1 MKKFTLLSKNEKK
14 VLNEN
19 EMMNFVFEKL
29 ANHLYT
35 NIESK
40 YDKLRKDVL
49 FSKYGNYYKK
59 RSQVNHKCYEAGCN
73 KPPIFSHSISKNA
86 VLKNI
91 ASNGLV
97 YTPSV
102 TVDGIIMDSVGIETQ
117 ASVFPGFCKNHDENL
132 FSELDRTNN
141 IEYTSTYFDQLTYR
155 TIIREIYC
163 LERNIRFSELMMKD
177 LKKGFQTTKKDVI
190 DRHNSTIFSSK
201 YKILDWKDSR
211 YSINDQIE
219 SIKTVQEKNTNILAA
234 LIDFYQNQG
243 PYLVTFSK
251 IKYTLPV
258 AISGFTNFISNKKKI
273 HLIINCL
280 PYEKHTLFSFV
291 TTTKDRNLIKNELLS
306 DYDLSDSDSLLK
318 LIEIFSVK
326 GTDNIFFDIKYW
338 DKLDK
343 SIVNKFIQDFS
354 DFKSSD
360 PRDRID
366 YSFLQWDYKSKNY

>member
-1 MKKFTLLSKNEKK
+1 MKKYVLLSKNEKK
-14 VLNEN
+14 ILGED

-29 ANHLYT
+29 ANHFYT

-40 YDKLRKDVL
+40 YEKLGKDVL
-49 FSKYGNYYKK
+49 FSNYGNYYKK
-59 RSQVNHKCYEAGCN
+59 RSQVIRKCYEAGCN

-91 ASNGLV
+91 ALNGLV

-102 TVDGIIMDSVGIETQ
+102 TVDGIIMDTVGIETQ
-117 ASVFPGFCKNHDENL
+117 ASVFPGFCETHDENL

-141 IEYTSTYFDQLTYR
+141 IEYTTTYFDQLTYR
-155 TIIREIYC
+155 TIMREIYC
-163 LERNIRFSELMMKD
+163 LERNIRFSEILMKD
-177 LKKGFQTTKKDVI
+177 LKKGFQDTKKDVI
-190 DRHNSTIFSSK
+190 DLHNNSIFSLK
-201 YKILDWKDSR
+201 YNIIDWKDSR

-219 SIKTVQEKNTNILAA
+219 LIKTIQDKDTNILAA

-243 PYLVTFSK
+243 PYLITFSK
-251 IKYTLPV
+251 INYTLPV

-280 PYEKHTLFSFV
+280 PYKNHTLFSFV
-291 TTTKDRNLIKNELLS
+291 TTTKDSDLIKKELLS

-318 LIEIFSVK
+318 LIEVFSVK
-326 GTDNIFFDIKYW
+326 STDNIFFDIKYW
-338 DKLDK
+338 DKLNK

-354 DFKSSD
+354 DFESSD
-360 PRDRID
+360 PRDGID
-366 YSFLQWDYKSKNY
+366 YSFLQWDYKANDD